1 MPRRSPLG
9 HLWPPIH
16 APLRDYHLLHRLG
29 RMRRCTGDLVAGG
42 SAGRRRDR
50 RGRTEHHVHRRHERP
65 CVVAPAGKIPGARQS
80 GFCGMFKFPHHTLL
94 RSASLIG
101 APLGG
106 YITDNFSW
114 RYCFYIN
121 LPLLLV
127 CFLITT
133 TQITNYN
140 LQMDFTDTYP
150 LFNKLKRIDYFGS
163 GSLVLGVTGL
173 LLGTA
178 WGGNTMPWTS
188 PIVVACIVDGVVMLF
203 VFGAYLAMARVLGAD
218 AVGGVDDQP
227 LLEHELVRHDIL
239 RAAVLPGCLWLKRV
253 PSWAQ
258 PSPQGDRCGDR
269 IPLGGS
275 ADGAQGHVPVFDV
288 VCVLAD
294 HRGLFRAQR
303 LGARTRPHVAV
314 RRAALLRWVRVWVGT
329 NYYAGCAVGERG
341 RGRFVV
347 FCLSVGICLLPVEY
361 SSISTHWYNRG
372 ALADIAVAAS
382 MSYLFRATGGVMGVS
397 ICSAVFQALLKSEL
411 IANIHGPDADLIID
425 TARKSVDA
433 IRTLPAEYKDIVIAA
448 YFHGI
453 QCTFSVVIVF
463 AVLAFVSSLFIQKV
477 KLSNRVPVDRS

>member
-1 MPRRSPLG
+1 GRLSDIFGRQSTLLFATITFFIG
-9 HLWPPIH
+9 SAACGA
-16 APLRDYHLLHRLG
+16 APGIWSLVVARAVAGIGGGGLNT
-29 RMRRCTGDLVAGG
+29 MCTVVMSDLV
-42 SAGRRRDR
+42 SLRQ
-50 RGRTEHHVHRRHERP
+50 RG
-65 CVVAPAGKIPGARQS
+65 
-80 GFCGMFKFPHHTLL
+80 KFQGLGNL
-94 RSASLIG
+94 AFASASLIG

-203 VFGAYLAMARVLGAD
+203 VFGFVEARVAKEPILPWHVFWARTPLAVSMTNLFSSMNSYAMIFFVPLYFQAVYGSSASQAGLNLVPKVIGAAIGSLSAGLLMARRGTYQFLTWFVFLLIIAGSFGLKDWALERGPTWQY
-218 AVGGVDDQP
+218 AAPLFFVGYGFGSG
-227 LLEHELVRHDIL
+227 LTTTLV
-239 RAAVLPGCLWLKRV
+239 
-253 PSWAQ
+253 
-258 PSPQGDRCGDR
+258 
-269 IPLGGS
+269 
-275 ADGAQGHVPVFDV
+275 
-288 VCVLAD
+288 
-294 HRGLFRAQR
+294 
-303 LGARTRPHVAV
+303 
-314 RRAALLRWVRVWVGT
+314 ALL
-329 NYYAGCAVGERG
+329 A
-341 RGRFVV
+341 
-347 FCLSVGICLLPVEY
+347 SVDVE
-361 SSISTHWYNRG
+361 
-372 ALADIAVAAS
+372 DIAVAAS

-411 IANIHGPDADLIID
+411 IANIHGPDADLVGFTFTSSFYSFKLGISDFMHGTLITPSLSFPKIID